1 MEKMKRKK
9 KITIIVCVILAVLIL
24 LLVVAPFGIS
34 VGVYNSAFGERYTSY
49 EPLAYKVSDF
59 EGLKAERLQ
68 FTSDK
73 GQKLI
78 GYLYYVTDDMPKG
91 VIIIAHGLGGGGHN
105 SYMDSANYFA
115 QNGYNVFA
123 YDATGNDESEGE
135 GTLGLPQGVID
146 LSYAID
152 FVEGLDKFKDLP
164 IMLFG
169 HSWGGYAVCNVLNYH
184 SEVKAVV
191 SLSGFNKSS
200 DLINVQGEE
209 MFGGAVNLLMP
220 YVNAYEAIKFGKFAN
235 TTALDGFA
243 NSNAGVYI
251 VHSKDDTSVPAQY
264 GYDIYYKKYS
274 NDSRFKFKLY
284 ENKGH
289 SYVYCSQAALNYI
302 DKFNAAYVEYFKTHE
317 LTADTRAEYINQ
329 NLDRTIWN
337 NLLDSELY
345 QSILEFYDSYL

>member
-1 MEKMKRKK
+1 MIPTKRKK
-9 KITIIVCVILAVLIL
+9 KIAIIVSVILAVLIL
-24 LLVVAPFGIS
+24 LLVVAPFGVSI
-34 VGVYNSAFGERYTSY
+34 GVYNSVFSERYTSY

-59 EGLKAERLQ
+59 EGLQAERLQ
-68 FTSDK
+68 FSSDK

-78 GYLYYVTDDMPKG
+78 GYRYYATDDKPKG
-91 VIIIAHGLGGGGHN
+91 VVIIAHGLGGGGHN

-135 GTLGLPQGVID
+135 GTYGLPQGVID

-152 FVEGLDKFKDLP
+152 FVEGLDEFKDLP

-184 SEVKAVV
+184 PEVKAVV

-200 DLINVQGEE
+200 DLIKLQGIE
-209 MFGGAVNLLMP
+209 MIGGWVKLLMP
-220 YVNAYEAIKFGKFAN
+220 YVNAYEAIKFGKYAK

-251 VHSKDDTSVPAQY
+251 VHSKDDTTVPAQY
-264 GYDIYYKKYS
+264 GYDLYYKKYS
-274 NDSRFKFKLY
+274 DNARFKFKLY

-289 SYVYCSQAALNYI
+289 SYVYCSQGALDYI
-302 DKFNAAYVEYFKTHE
+302 DEFNVAYAEYFKTHE
-317 LTADTRAEYINQ
+317 LTAESRAEYINQ

-337 NLLDSELY
+337 NFLDTELY